1 MENGGD
7 PVTNSSC
14 SQQDQKESRALLKH
28 CTDSSLSLFESIKKV
43 KKRGGKHQKGEKV
56 RMMSIKDILA
66 PAAET
71 FAGVRYGPAAKAH
84 HLAQNKPQPRNLL
97 KINLNPEIF
106 FSKFSTEA
114 TQLYFFL

>member
-1 MENGGD
+1 
-7 PVTNSSC
+7 
-14 SQQDQKESRALLKH
+14 
-28 CTDSSLSLFESIKKV
+28 
-43 KKRGGKHQKGEKV
+43 
-56 RMMSIKDILA
+56 MMSIKDILA

-84 HLAQNKPQPRNLL
+84 NLTQNKPQPRNLL
-97 KINLNPEIF
+97 KINLKQEKF